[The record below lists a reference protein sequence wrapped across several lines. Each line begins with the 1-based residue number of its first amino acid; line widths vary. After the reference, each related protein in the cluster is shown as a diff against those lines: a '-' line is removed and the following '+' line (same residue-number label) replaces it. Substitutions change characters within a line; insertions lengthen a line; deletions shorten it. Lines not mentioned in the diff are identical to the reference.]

1 MPLRQPPHERERTGL
16 DQEVLGMLALSAV
29 VRPSHIGLRYAT
41 PLLTSEDESGAFLH
55 KPTAGRSS
63 NRLQRFFELTSRLSK
78 KHRLL
83 SLRSSP

>member
-1 MPLRQPPHERERTGL
+1 MPLRQPPHESERPGL
-16 DQEVLGMLALSAV
+16 DQEVLGMLALSGV

-41 PLLTSEDESGAFLH
+41 PLLASEEESGAFLD

-63 NRLQRFFELTSRLSK
+63 NLLQRLFELTSRLTK